1 MVPALITAGV
11 ILVVG
16 VGVYLCTRR
25 PSPQPVEF
33 ESEREEQL
41 AKAVARKVGCSPGA
55 ALAAVR
61 QELDHSPG
69 QSDDVLTKRAVYHY
83 QQSIPEQTC
92 RTYRDSA
99 PG

>member
-1 MVPALITAGV
+1 MVPALIT
-11 ILVVG
+11 VG
-16 VGVYLCTRR
+16 VVLAVAVGVFLVTRR
-25 PSPQPVEF
+25 PAAKPVQF
-33 ESEREEQL
+33 ESEREEML
-41 AKAVARKVGCSPGA
+41 ANAVARKVGCSPGM

-69 QSDDVLTKRAVYHY
+69 QSDDVLTRRAVYHY
-83 QQSIPEQTC
+83 QQSIPERTC